1 MYLLL
6 INLFSLMNIFPSK
19 TNIKNNLF
27 IYLNNMV
34 EVYKRIIK
42 IINKINKNKQLRI
55 WINNKNISNRNQK

>member
-1 MYLLL
+1 
-6 INLFSLMNIFPSK
+6 MNIFPSK